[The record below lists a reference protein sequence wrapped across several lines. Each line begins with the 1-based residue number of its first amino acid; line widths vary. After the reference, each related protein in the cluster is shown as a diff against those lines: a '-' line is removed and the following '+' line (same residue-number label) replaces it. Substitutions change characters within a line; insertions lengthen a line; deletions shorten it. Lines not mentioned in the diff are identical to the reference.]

1 MARKDEARRWEVK
14 MTISDQEL
22 FCDFY
27 LWERI
32 FVDSQINHKFV
43 NPQICERGEIWEC
56 SNINTPSIR
65 ASITSPMI
73 LLPWIKHQY
82 GFITMM
88 NYSAA
93 MGRLKYT
100 AILYMEYTSSV
111 LLSLC
116 LLVKDQWV
124 VCSNDQ
130 QWQRA

>member
-56 SNINTPSIR
+56 SIENNKFSYMR
-65 ASITSPMI
+65 CYI
-73 LLPWIKHQY
+73 LDLI
-82 GFITMM
+82 
-88 NYSAA
+88 YSVS
-93 MGRLKYT
+93 G
-100 AILYMEYTSSV
+100 
-111 LLSLC
+111 
-116 LLVKDQWV
+116 
-124 VCSNDQ
+124 
-130 QWQRA
+130 

>member
-56 SNINTPSIR
+56 SKNMMD
-65 ASITSPMI
+65 AMVHMI
-73 LLPWIKHQY
+73 LAGEHP
-82 GFITMM
+82 
-88 NYSAA
+88 
-93 MGRLKYT
+93 
-100 AILYMEYTSSV
+100 ILS
-111 LLSLC
+111 
-116 LLVKDQWV
+116 W
-124 VCSNDQ
+124 
-130 QWQRA
+130 R

>member
-56 SNINTPSIR
+56 SNIKGIIN
-65 ASITSPMI
+65 
-73 LLPWIKHQY
+73 
-82 GFITMM
+82 
-88 NYSAA
+88 
-93 MGRLKYT
+93 
-100 AILYMEYTSSV
+100 
-111 LLSLC
+111 
-116 LLVKDQWV
+116 
-124 VCSNDQ
+124 
-130 QWQRA
+130 

>member
-56 SNINTPSIR
+56 S
-65 ASITSPMI
+65 ITYVS
-73 LLPWIKHQY
+73 
-82 GFITMM
+82 
-88 NYSAA
+88 
-93 MGRLKYT
+93 RKYVNVNPQ
-100 AILYMEYTSSV
+100 ICERGEI
-111 LLSLC
+111 
-116 LLVKDQWV
+116 WE
-124 VCSNDQ
+124 CSK
-130 QWQRA
+130 